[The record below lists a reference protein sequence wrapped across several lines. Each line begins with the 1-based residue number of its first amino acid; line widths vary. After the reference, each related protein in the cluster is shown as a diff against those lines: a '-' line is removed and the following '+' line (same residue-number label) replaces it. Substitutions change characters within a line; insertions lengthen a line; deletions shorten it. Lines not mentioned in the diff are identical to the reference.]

1 MNVLVIGSGAREHAI
16 VWKLAQ
22 STKVNKIF
30 AAPGN
35 PGIGQFAE
43 LHPIL
48 VTEIEKIISLAKEKS
63 IDLVVVGPEVP
74 LALGI
79 ADRLKEENILCFGP
93 TKQGALL
100 ESSKRFSKEF
110 MKRHQIPTAHFE
122 SFSNMEAAKK
132 YILSLTKFPIVIKAD
147 GLAQGKGVIIALT
160 LEEAITAIE
169 LMLEEKCFG
178 DAGNEIVVEE
188 FLEGEEVSLLTF
200 FDGETLIP
208 MLPVQDHKRIGEGD
222 TGLNT
227 GGMGAYAPVS
237 IYTEL
242 IKKEVEEKILIPTK
256 NGIAND
262 QIDYKG
268 CLYVGLI
275 LTTDGPKVI
284 EYNARWGDPETEVL
298 IPLLDSDLFEVF
310 HHCASGNLKNYEI
323 KWKNQ
328 YSLCVIVA
336 SEGYP
341 ENYQSGYP
349 ISNLDNLEKQSTLV
363 FQAGT
368 KQNDKNEIV
377 TSGGRVLAVVGI
389 GDTFQLAKER
399 AYLAVEKIH
408 FQGAYFRRDIGY
420 REKEYYFK

>member
-43 LHPIL
+43 LCPIL

-275 LTTDGPKVI
+275 LTTNGPKVI

>member
-43 LHPIL
+43 LCPIL

-110 MKRHQIPTAHFE
+110 MKKHQIPTAHFE

-242 IKKEVEEKILIPTK
+242 IKKEVKEKILIPTE

-262 QIDYKG
+262 EIDYKG

-420 REKEYYFK
+420 REKEYYFR

>member
-43 LHPIL
+43 LCPIL

-160 LEEAITAIE
+160 LEEATTAIE

-275 LTTDGPKVI
+275 LTTNGPKVI

>member
-43 LHPIL
+43 LCPIL

-79 ADRLKEENILCFGP
+79 TDRLKEENILCFGP

-262 QIDYKG
+262 HIDYKG

-310 HHCASGNLKNYEI
+310 YHCASGNLKNYEI

>member
-16 VWKLAQ
+16 AWKLAQ

-110 MKRHQIPTAHFE
+110 MKKYQIPTAHFE

-132 YILSLTKFPIVIKAD
+132 YILSLNKFPIVIKAD
-147 GLAQGKGVIIALT
+147 GLAQGKGVIIALS

-256 NGIAND
+256 NGIVND

-275 LTTDGPKVI
+275 LTNDGPKVI

-310 HHCASGNLKNYEI
+310 HRCASGNLKNYEI

-420 REKEYYFK
+420 REKEYYFR

>member
-1 MNVLVIGSGAREHAI
+1 
-16 VWKLAQ
+16 
-22 STKVNKIF
+22 
-30 AAPGN
+30 
-35 PGIGQFAE
+35 
-43 LHPIL
+43 
-48 VTEIEKIISLAKEKS
+48 
-63 IDLVVVGPEVP
+63 
-74 LALGI
+74 
-79 ADRLKEENILCFGP
+79 
-93 TKQGALL
+93 
-100 ESSKRFSKEF
+100 

-160 LEEAITAIE
+160 LEEATTAIE

-275 LTTDGPKVI
+275 LTTNGPKVI

>member
-43 LHPIL
+43 LCPIL

-122 SFSNMEAAKK
+122 SFSNMEAAKQ